1 MKRKFEELEE
11 KLLKYRTKQKKL
23 EEKYKQLEAK
33 LQEGPAVA
41 GGDTQGVGGT
51 DAYQDAVKNFSEQ
64 QYREVL
70 KTLALK
76 VFTKEELAKRSISG
90 KKCAKSGETPRLP
103 LDQEKM
109 ALLEKLFL
117 DKCPTMNHKIFME
130 KLQNIQKVLRRD
142 LKC

>member
-1 MKRKFEELEE
+1 MKRKFEEFEE
-11 KLLKYRTKQKKL
+11 KLLKYCTKQKKL
-23 EEKYKQLEAK
+23 GDKYKKLEAK
-33 LQEGPAVA
+33 LQEGPAVT
-41 GGDTQGVGGT
+41 GGGTQGIGGT
-51 DAYQDAVKNFSEQ
+51 NAYQDAVKNYSEQ

-76 VFTKEELAKRSISG
+76 VAKRSISG
-90 KKCAKSGETPRLP
+90 KKCAMSGETPRLP

-130 KLQNIQKVLRRD
+130 KLPNIQKVLRRD